1 MEVRVILRNREEKL
15 ENVSRVSEVLRR
27 LNINPETVL
36 VTVEDELVTE
46 DRELKDGD
54 IVTIIDVVSGG

>member
-15 ENVSRVSEVLRR
+15 ENVLRVSEVLRR
-27 LNINPETVL
+27 LNLNPETVL
-36 VTVEDELVTE
+36 VTVEGELVTE